1 MNSEDVALALAAQTH
16 APLLATRNL
25 YIQFL
30 YAWLTGNGD
39 LHAKNVSILQG
50 ASGRWTVAPIYDV
63 PSTALY
69 GDTTMALP
77 IAARTKGLRLRHW
90 DEFADSI
97 GLPLRAAR
105 AANRHVLKV
114 VSDIDLRVLPFEG
127 SPPVCGRAGAQT
139 AAR

>member
-1 MNSEDVALALAAQTH
+1 M
-16 APLLATRNL
+16 AP
-25 YIQFL
+25 
-30 YAWLTGNGD
+30 
-39 LHAKNVSILQG
+39 V
-50 ASGRWTVAPIYDV
+50 YDV

-77 IAARTKGLRLRHW
+77 IAGRTKGLRLRHW

-114 VSDIDLRVLPFEG
+114 VSGIDLTVLPFEG
-127 SPPVCGRAGAQT
+127 SPLYAAERELRLRRAEIA
-139 AAR
+139 